1 MDISKLTILPMTLA
15 DLEKIKTTLTKDFDN
30 FWNFEIFKEELV
42 HTNSYYLVLYY
53 QDSILGFAGFKK
65 ILEEADLMNI
75 VIAKA
80 YRGQGFSSLLL
91 KELLQTAY
99 QLANCRSMTLEV
111 SATNAIAIHLY
122 KSFGFTQIGLRKKYY
137 FDKTDAILM
146 KKDLP

>member
-1 MDISKLTILPMTLA
+1 MTLT

-53 QDSILGFAGFKK
+53 QDHILGFAGFKK

-80 YRGQGFSSLLL
+80 YRGPPALPSFPYRPKTSPKSAYGRLSPKRL
-91 KELLQTAY
+91 KE
-99 QLANCRSMTLEV
+99 
-111 SATNAIAIHLY
+111 
-122 KSFGFTQIGLRKKYY
+122 
-137 FDKTDAILM
+137 
-146 KKDLP
+146 